1 MLARGVVTTSWKLV
15 QGSARNDACGKSI
28 MSPSCRIKS
37 AMLPSHS
44 KNRPFV
50 YGGIVCIVISA
61 GPVSQPAYS
70 DPTASLRPLSGL
82 TATIVRPVASSVE
95 FHVQN
100 VVGSAG
106 VPLPLAIEVSKSE
119 EDTGGRLFIFT
130 GIPKGVKLN
139 PGGDL
144 GMFWAVNSNAFDRL
158 TLLAPEGFQGSFQI
172 EVTQTDTAPEDT
184 RRKSS
189 FLVTI
194 APPPDAEA
202 NTRKLNAIVS
212 RGQLEN
218 VSPDTRTPTPDFP
231 NLKDKNLME
240 RAFSLF
246 GKGDISAARMIFQY
260 LAARGNAEAA
270 IALGGTYDPLV
281 LSQLYIKGMTPDPE
295 KAQTWYEKAEVLG
308 STEARRLLNA
318 LAQR

>member
-1 MLARGVVTTSWKLV
+1 MPARGVVVTHWKLV
-15 QGSARNDACGKSI
+15 QSSARNDACGRSI
-28 MSPSCRIKS
+28 MSPSCRIKPV
-37 AMLPSHS
+37 LPPIHL

-50 YGGIVCIVISA
+50 YGSILCIVFSA
-61 GPVSQPAYS
+61 GPVYQPAYS
-70 DPTASLRPLSGL
+70 DPNASLRQLSEL

-100 VVGSAG
+100 VTGPAG
-106 VPLPLAIEVSKSE
+106 VPLPLAIDVSKSE

-130 GIPKGVKLN
+130 GIPNGVKLN

-158 TLLAPEGFQGSFQI
+158 TLLAPEGFRGSFQI
-172 EVTQTDTAPEDT
+172 EVTQTDTVPEDSK
-184 RRKSS
+184 RKSS

-194 APPPDAEA
+194 TPPPEAQA
-202 NTRKLNAIVS
+202 NTRNLNAVVP
-212 RGQLEN
+212 RGELEN
-218 VSPDTRTPTPDFP
+218 ISPDTRPADLPI
-231 NLKDKNLME
+231 LKDKNLME

-246 GKGDISAARMIFQY
+246 GKGDVSAARAIFQY

-270 IALGGTYDPLV
+270 IAMGGTYDPLV
-281 LSQLYIKGMTPDPE
+281 LSQLYIKGMTPEPE
-295 KAQTWYEKAEVLG
+295 QAQAWYEKAEVLG
-308 STEARRLLNA
+308 STEARRRLNA